1 MLKFLLCF
9 IVLIPSLLNA
19 QGAKVSGRVFNSLNN
34 APLAFA
40 TIKIINEQ
48 IGAVSAEDGTFEIA
62 DLSPGVYS
70 FKATAAGFKTFYLSE
85 VSITKTRVEVLEFS
99 MEELFL
105 EQEEVTVTASPF
117 LKRKESPVSLKTL
130 NATEIERLPGANSC
144 LLYTSDAADE

>member
-70 FKATAAGFKTFYLSE
+70 FKATPTGFGAFGISIAFFIFGQQIILGFILLQRNDKKTYE
-85 VSITKTRVEVLEFS
+85 NIVG
-99 MEELFL
+99 
-105 EQEEVTVTASPF
+105 
-117 LKRKESPVSLKTL
+117 
-130 NATEIERLPGANSC
+130 RL
-144 LLYTSDAADE
+144 LRFFHL